1 VTVVAV
7 YRTRRLRR
15 VLLRRHLVDA
25 VIGVAVGV
33 PLAVLAWLATL
44 WVTVR

>member
-1 VTVVAV
+1 MAV

-15 VLLRRHLVDA
+15 SWLLHHLVDA
-25 VIGVAVGV
+25 IIGVAIGV

-44 WVTVR
+44 WATVR